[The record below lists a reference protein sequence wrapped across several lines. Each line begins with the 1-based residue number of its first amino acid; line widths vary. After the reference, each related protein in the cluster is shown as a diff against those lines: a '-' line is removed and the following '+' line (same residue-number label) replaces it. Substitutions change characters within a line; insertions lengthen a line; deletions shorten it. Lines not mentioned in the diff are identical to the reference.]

1 MDCEALSWGILKH
14 TAAKETWPRD
24 AFHHFPF
31 ILKNDESL
39 LSIVVMYQSFLYESG
54 VSSHYMIYH
63 FAGSQLV
70 IRSQKNIV
78 EKKNKKPLSWFIFK
92 SVAPPF
98 IIKGLSF
105 VFHLAKSIPKTLLIS
120 CQVDEVA
127 EDIYVCFYH
136 HMVDAFKCF
145 SGRVNLCKHHVA
157 SFVFVAFCHH
167 ARATLMF
174 CWLLKCLWYM
184 ISCAK
189 RRFFGRKLIFG
200 TCALEQ
206 DTGMCLNLF
215 WFAAEILEPDG
226 TYSRLFSVLFFFF
239 ALPYKIK

>member
-1 MDCEALSWGILKH
+1 
-14 TAAKETWPRD
+14 
-24 AFHHFPF
+24 
-31 ILKNDESL
+31 
-39 LSIVVMYQSFLYESG
+39 MYHSFLYESG

-78 EKKNKKPLSWFIFK
+78 EQNQKTSVLIIFK

-105 VFHLAKSIPKTLLIS
+105 VFHLAKSIPKTSLIS

-174 CWLLKCLWYM
+174 CWSLKCL
-184 ISCAK
+184 
-189 RRFFGRKLIFG
+189 
-200 TCALEQ
+200 
-206 DTGMCLNLF
+206 
-215 WFAAEILEPDG
+215 
-226 TYSRLFSVLFFFF
+226 
-239 ALPYKIK
+239 